1 MEQNKA
7 VLPSWRDTAIR
18 RRILSFIADV
28 TDPSGAGFVPEEDRV
43 AVFDFDGTLALE
55 NRGIALPGWVEI
67 ELFRHL
73 AVERFGG
80 ADPSGPRPA
89 ALEMLDTYDRYTLET
104 VEEKSKPF
112 DEDTYWKYY
121 FDLIALAV
129 EGLTIGETC
138 GMLRRQLHK
147 PYCCGRTFYQSL
159 FRPAVELADFL
170 IRNGFDF
177 YIVSGSNR
185 SAIWTMARE
194 LIRFGD
200 RPLPYSHC
208 IGADLVL
215 RPNVSEDGRIRM
227 EQQTEY
233 VGINMR
239 FDKCENIARQIG
251 RIPVFAIGNSMGDYE
266 MLKWTSMNP
275 KNPSLSAVF
284 LHDDAEREYRYNDDR
299 MRDAAAQN
307 GWETVSMRDDLL
319 ELYLP

>member
-1 MEQNKA
+1 MQRNEPE
-7 VLPSWRDTAIR
+7 LPSWRDTAVR
-18 RRILSFIADV
+18 RKLLSFVEAV
-28 TDPSGAGFVPEEDRV
+28 SDPSGASFVPEEDRV

-73 AVERFGG
+73 AEERFSGTPG
-80 ADPSGPRPA
+80 AP
-89 ALEMLDTYDRYTLET
+89 ALEMLDAYDRYTLET
-104 VEEKSKPF
+104 VEKKTAPF

-121 FDLIALAV
+121 FGLIALAV

-138 GMLRRQLHK
+138 ALLRRQLHK
-147 PYCCGRTFYQSL
+147 PYCLGRSFYQSL
-159 FRPAVELADFL
+159 FRPALELAELL
-170 IRNGFDF
+170 IRSGFGF

-185 SAIWTMARE
+185 SAIWTVARE
-194 LIRFGD
+194 FIRVGG
-200 RPLPYSHC
+200 RPLPYDRC
-208 IGADLVL
+208 IGADLAL
-215 RPNVSEDGRIRM
+215 RPRVTGEGRIRM
-227 EQQTEY
+227 EQCTEY

-239 FDKCENIARQIG
+239 YDKCENIARQIG

-275 KNPSLSAVF
+275 RYPSMSVVF

-299 MRDAAAQN
+299 MRAAATEN
-307 GWETVSMRDDLL
+307 GWDVVSMKDDLA